1 MKVMKKILLVL
12 LSLVLMAFQCESDEP
27 RNCNCEKILYIYQ
40 PPMSSAGVTI
50 PARYDYVRSIY
61 GYCGETSENYIV
73 EYGADYNRYKLI
85 CD

>member
-1 MKVMKKILLVL
+1 
-12 LSLVLMAFQCESDEP
+12 
-27 RNCNCEKILYIYQ
+27 
-40 PPMSSAGVTI
+40 MSSAGVTI

-73 EYGADYNRYKLI
+73 EYGSDYNRYKLI